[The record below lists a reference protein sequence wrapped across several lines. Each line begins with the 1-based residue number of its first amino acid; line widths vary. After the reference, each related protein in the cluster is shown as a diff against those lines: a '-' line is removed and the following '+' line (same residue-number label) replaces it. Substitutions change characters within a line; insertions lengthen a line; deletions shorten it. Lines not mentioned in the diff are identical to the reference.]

1 MESHAKQMIDMLDN
15 AQIEYEA
22 DADDETICIEL
33 EEGTVCFC
41 FDDGELL
48 EITLDI

>member
-1 MESHAKQMIDMLDN
+1 MIDMLDS

-22 DADDETICIEL
+22 EADDGTICIEL
-33 EEGTVCFC
+33 VEGTICFC

-48 EITLDI
+48 EIILDI